1 MLSVSETWCLRM
13 RRLWLPP
20 MFGVVVLSV
29 LSAAC
34 AGGSN
39 KAKTDQQAIQGALGN
54 PRASSAPSNVASAP
68 VWQSLFDGR
77 TLAGWHGFKTPG
89 VAPKGWQAI
98 DGVLT
103 RVAPAEDLVTDRTFA
118 NFELT
123 LDWLISEKGNSGVI
137 YRIDPT
143 ADVTYESGPEMQVLD
158 DAGHADGKSPLTSA
172 GAAYGIYPAPRG
184 VVKPAGQW
192 NSIRLLVS
200 GAHVE
205 HWLNGTKVVEYELWS
220 PDWEARVKA
229 SKFDQW
235 KGYGRAQRGYIGL
248 QDHGDRVSYRNIRIR
263 ELP

>member
-1 MLSVSETWCLRM
+1 MLAPRDAWFAN
-13 RRLWLPP
+13 RRWFQLPWFP
-20 MFGVVVLSV
+20 ALLTISTI
-29 LSAAC
+29 SSAC
-34 AGGSN
+34 AGGNS
-39 KAKTDQQAIQGALGN
+39 KARTDQQAIQGALGK
-54 PRASSAPSNVASAP
+54 PAAAATPSSASTAP
-68 VWQSLFDGR
+68 VWQSLFDGKS
-77 TLAGWHGFKTPG
+77 LSGWHGFKTPG
-89 VAPKGWQAI
+89 VAPGGWQAL
-98 DGVLT
+98 DGTLT
-103 RVAPAEDLVTDRTFA
+103 RVSPAEDLVTDRTFA

-123 LDWLISEKGNSGVI
+123 LDWLISAKGNSGVI

-158 DAGHADGKSPLTSA
+158 DTGHPDGKSPLTSS

-184 VVKPAGQW
+184 VVKPPGQW
-192 NSIRLLVS
+192 NSSRLLVN

-205 HWLNGTKVVEYELWS
+205 HWLNGTKMVEYELWS

>member
-1 MLSVSETWCLRM
+1 MLSPRYEWFANRSGFKVPWFAGL
-13 RRLWLPP
+13 LA
-20 MFGVVVLSV
+20 LSTI
-29 LSAAC
+29 SAAC
-34 AGGSN
+34 AGGS
-39 KAKTDQQAIQGALGN
+39 KKDTTDQQAIQGALGK
-54 PRASSAPSNVASAP
+54 PSTAATPSSIPTAP
-68 VWQSLFDGR
+68 VWQSLFDG
-77 TLAGWHGFKTPG
+77 TSLSGWHGFKTPG
-89 VAPKGWQAI
+89 VVPAGWQAL
-98 DGVLT
+98 DGTLT
-103 RVAPAEDLVTDRTFA
+103 RVTAAEDLVTDRTFA

-143 ADVTYESGPEMQVLD
+143 AEVTYESGPEMQVLD

-192 NSIRLLVS
+192 NSVRLIVN

-220 PDWEARVKA
+220 PDWEAKVKA